1 MSRRIT
7 APGDQADTVAV
18 PLDADAEAVLLDFVK
33 LPWPGRN
40 LGCTGGQAELK
51 RLKHALKIGVWP
63 ANCQSVGVVVDEA
76 RDRHR
81 RLAAIELGRDVFGH
95 VARPALGGVES
106 DDADW

>member
-1 MSRRIT
+1 M
-7 APGDQADTVAV
+7 
-18 PLDADAEAVLLDFVK
+18 EAVLLDFVK
-33 LPWPGRN
+33 PPWPGRN

-51 RLKHALKIGVWP
+51 RLKHALKIGIWP